1 MDIRE
6 LLILSESIS
15 PICRYF
21 RVSSSCVLFLH
32 PPIPLAVNLISLP
45 ALAVLTSHSQA
56 PEQCTT
62 QFRIV
67 LWFIFFGIFISEII
81 LMLRTYAIWN
91 RRRSIQITL
100 YILCLVRHPSPVV
113 SANSR
118 LILDTLPQK
127 LVFVPGL
134 VVTQLESA
142 SLIYGPSE
150 GGCNLEHASVIIFV
164 AYVLLVISET
174 STSLP
179 SHFTSDALLLTPL
192 PHPKHF
198 NIYAIPVLHGLY
210 NYIAMDSYSTFTFL
224 VLPLSTTWILRRI
237 KHHYPIGF
245 AVANVIVPVA
255 GPVSPS
261 ALTLSIPPNHTIITQ
276 PELANWLATFV
287 QHSSCPLPFRSTYH
301 SPPPARSPQR
311 IAHSVLCNRV
321 LFLIFRQR
329 TLHAHRLPSHS
340 DHSSFFTPTQTPR
353 QSDTGDKISQ
363 FFSSF
368 FTTPEETGYMFP
380 SVDAM
385 TQQGSASDGG
395 GEDAGRRT
403 GRAAQEEEGFELRE
417 LTSS

>member
-1 MDIRE
+1 MDVVSASVAASGTVLVYDFLCTFDQE
-6 LLILSESIS
+6 VAYVWSS
-15 PICRYF
+15 PWTFGSSLFFLNRYLPF
-21 RVSSSCVLFLH
+21 VDTFVSLRL
-32 PPIPLAVNLISLP
+32 
-45 ALAVLTSHSQA
+45 LTSHSQT

-100 YILCLVRHPSPVV
+100 YILCL
-113 SANSR
+113 
-118 LILDTLPQK
+118 

-174 STSLP
+174 IIVTLTLIKAFQHLRHTRSSWVVQLYRDG
-179 SHFTSDALLLTPL
+179 FLFYLYLL
-192 PHPKHF
+192 
-198 NIYAIPVLHGLY
+198 
-210 NYIAMDSYSTFTFL
+210 
-224 VLPLSTTWILRRI
+224 
-237 KHHYPIGF
+237 GF

-255 GPVSPS
+255 GP
-261 ALTLSIPPNHTIITQ
+261 
-276 PELANWLATFV
+276 PELANWLAT
-287 QHSSCPLPFRSTYH
+287 
-301 SPPPARSPQR
+301 PQR

-329 TLHAHRLPSHS
+329 TLHAHRRLPSHS

-353 QSDTGDKISQ
+353 RSDTGDKISQ

>member
-1 MDIRE
+1 M
-6 LLILSESIS
+6 
-15 PICRYF
+15 
-21 RVSSSCVLFLH
+21 
-32 PPIPLAVNLISLP
+32 
-45 ALAVLTSHSQA
+45 A
-56 PEQCTT
+56 PG
-62 QFRIV
+62 
-67 LWFIFFGIFISEII
+67 FIFFGIFISEII

-113 SANSR
+113 STNSR

-174 STSLP
+174 S
-179 SHFTSDALLLTPL
+179 
-192 PHPKHF
+192 
-198 NIYAIPVLHGLY
+198 
-210 NYIAMDSYSTFTFL
+210 
-224 VLPLSTTWILRRI
+224 
-237 KHHYPIGF
+237 F

-276 PELANWLATFV
+276 PELANWLAT
-287 QHSSCPLPFRSTYH
+287 
-301 SPPPARSPQR
+301 PQR

-329 TLHAHRLPSHS
+329 TLHAHRRLPSHS

-353 QSDTGDKISQ
+353 RSDTGDKISQ